1 MAQSPHIQG
10 VTVKYFLLFTRI
22 VVAAILLQTLFFK
35 FTGAEESVFIFSAL
49 GVEPWG
55 RWLSGFAE
63 LVAAVLLL
71 LPTTQLLGALVS
83 LMIISGAIF
92 SHLLILGII
101 VQNDGGLL
109 FGLAVTVFI
118 GSLVILFF
126 NRQQLVQKIKAIKN
140 NYVRKHI

>member
-1 MAQSPHIQG
+1 M
-10 VTVKYFLLFTRI
+10 KYFLLSTRI

-35 FTGAEESVFIFSAL
+35 FTGAEESVFIFSTL
-49 GVEPWG
+49 GAEPWG

-63 LVAAVLLL
+63 LAAAVLLL
-71 LPTTQLLGALVS
+71 IPATQLFGALVS
-83 LMIISGAIF
+83 LMIISGAIL

-118 GSLVILFF
+118 GSLMILFF
-126 NRQQLVQKIKAIKN
+126 NRQQLVQKIMAIKSK
-140 NYVRKHI
+140 YVRKQI

>member
-1 MAQSPHIQG
+1 MAQSPHVQG

>member
-1 MAQSPHIQG
+1 M
-10 VTVKYFLLFTRI
+10 KYFLLSTRI

-35 FTGAEESVFIFSAL
+35 FTGAEESVFIFSSL
-49 GVEPWG
+49 GAEPWG

-63 LVAAVLLL
+63 LAAAVLLL
-71 LPTTQLLGALVS
+71 IPATQLFGALVS
-83 LMIISGAIF
+83 LMIISGAIL

-118 GSLVILFF
+118 GSLMILFF
-126 NRQQLVQKIKAIKN
+126 NRQQLVQKIMAIKSK
-140 NYVRKHI
+140 YVRKQI